1 MATDLGFYRAKIKI
15 YGFLPLVRLLEYY
28 EGLENYYECAII
40 SKVIDELNK
49 KRPPNIVKIPKKID
63 EIVLDQ
69 ILAERQ
75 KENSRFD
82 MLDLLESIDISFEK
96 ILVDASR
103 ENKTQS
109 LN

>member
-15 YGFLPLVRLLEYY
+15 YGFLPMVKILEYY
-28 EGLENYYECAII
+28 EGLECYSECTII
-40 SKVIDELNK
+40 SKVIDELNR
-49 KRPPNIVKIPKKID
+49 KRPPNSVQIPKKID
-63 EIVLDQ
+63 EIILDQ

-75 KENSRFD
+75 KDNSDFD
-82 MLDLLESIDISFEK
+82 MSDLLELIDVSFEK
-96 ILVDASR
+96 ILVEVSR

>member
-15 YGFLPLVRLLEYY
+15 YGFLPLVKLLEYY
-28 EGLENYYECAII
+28 EGLECYSECAII
-40 SKVIDELNK
+40 SKVIDEVNK
-49 KRPPNIVKIPKKID
+49 KRPPSIVKIPKQID

-75 KENSRFD
+75 EENSRFT
-82 MLDLLESIDISFEK
+82 MSDLLELIDVSFEK
-96 ILVDASR
+96 ILVDVSR